1 MGARDVLRKPFNCE
15 EFVMVL
21 TLTLNTYDLPREVC
35 IRRPMTERL
44 SRRLED
50 LRRLIAGI
58 HQRPNRISRI
68 QEQVPALRE
77 LNDKR
82 LAILEG
88 FLDRIWQRAKMADA
102 RLDMAQQR
110 LIVMRQKS
118 REGCLRRITCENA

>member
-1 MGARDVLRKPFNCE
+1 MGAHDVLRKPFNSE

-21 TLTLNTYDLPREVC
+21 TLALNTYDLTREVA

-68 QEQVPALRE
+68 QS
-77 LNDKR
+77 
-82 LAILEG
+82 
-88 FLDRIWQRAKMADA
+88 
-102 RLDMAQQR
+102 
-110 LIVMRQKS
+110 KS
-118 REGCLRRITCENA
+118 PRYGN